1 MWCVGIDSV
10 VNVSVGGLEGNEG
23 GFEGEG
29 VGEGVGSVSQGE
41 SVVAK

>member
-10 VNVSVGGLEGNEG
+10 VNVSVGGGVGVGGLEG
-23 GFEGEG
+23 GFEEEGE
-29 VGEGVGSVSQGE
+29 GSVSQGD